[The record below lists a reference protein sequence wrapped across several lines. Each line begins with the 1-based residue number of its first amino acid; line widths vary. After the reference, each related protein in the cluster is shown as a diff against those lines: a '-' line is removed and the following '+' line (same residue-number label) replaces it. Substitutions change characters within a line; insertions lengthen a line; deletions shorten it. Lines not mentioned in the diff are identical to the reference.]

1 MSRHLW
7 NLPLASLL
15 LILAGCGTV
24 VRAEGEPLM
33 AKSDASA
40 AINEVEGI
48 WPEDGD
54 SVDAEPVLQWIAFP
68 GAVRYE
74 LVVVDDDAYPPYVA
88 FRQFTT
94 DTVLPVTTI
103 LEPGSYSWTVRAL
116 DDEDITLAELNR
128 QFLVKDRIMPL
139 GPVSGAVVGA
149 MPTLVWEAYPGA
161 AGYQVI
167 VLDDDAYPPIVIAD
181 DAITATSFTVGG
193 PLEAGSYSWTVW
205 AKTADGVVVAE
216 LNDRFIVE

>member
-7 NLPLASLL
+7 KLPLTSLL

-33 AKSDASA
+33 AKSDAPA
-40 AINEVEGI
+40 AVDEVEGI

-54 SVDAEPVLQWIAFP
+54 SVDAEPVLQWVAFP

-116 DDEDITLAELNR
+116 DDESVTLAELNR
-128 QFLVKDRIMPL
+128 QFLVKDRITAL
-139 GPVSGAVVGA
+139 GPASGAVVGA
-149 MPTLVWEAYPGA
+149 APALVWEAYPGA

-167 VLDDDAYPPIVIAD
+167 VLDDDAYPPVVIVEENT
-181 DAITATSFTVGG
+181 TATSFTITA
-193 PLEAGSYSWTVW
+193 PLEPGSYSWTVW
-205 AKTADGVVVAE
+205 AKTAEGVVVAE
-216 LNDRFIVE
+216 LDDRFTVE